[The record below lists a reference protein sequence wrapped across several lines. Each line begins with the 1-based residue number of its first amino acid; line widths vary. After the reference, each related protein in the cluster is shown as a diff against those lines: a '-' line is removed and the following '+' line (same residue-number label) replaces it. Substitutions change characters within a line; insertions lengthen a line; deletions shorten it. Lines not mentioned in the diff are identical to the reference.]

1 MKSTYLSFLICVFF
15 TCTIQ
20 AQELFL
26 DAGKSVTTFK
36 FRDVLNNDLNDLQS
50 SNHSYID
57 IGYRGRLFT
66 ESINFIGGFGVHTYG
81 AVGNDSFNNFLSWE
95 VTYASI
101 NLGIDAELFTINNF
115 SFHLKA
121 TVGPE
126 IMLQG
131 SQTINNLVF
140 DILNEQ
146 DFSTPFVFIRG
157 GASFEYWVA
166 ENIAIFFQYQF
177 GRGSQIKNSDT
188 GADLRY
194 TSSDFGIGL
203 VFKLA
208 KKDSQ

>member
-1 MKSTYLSFLICVFF
+1 MKSTYISFLICAFF
-15 TCTIQ
+15 AFTIQ
-20 AQELFL
+20 SQELFL
-26 DAGKSVTTFK
+26 NTGKSVTTFK
-36 FRDVLNNDLNDLQS
+36 FKDVLNNDLNDLQS

-66 ESINFIGGFGVHTYG
+66 ESINFIGGFGFHTYG
-81 AVGNDSFNNFLSWE
+81 AVGNDTFNNFLSWE
-95 VTYASI
+95 VTYVGI
-101 NLGIDAELFTINNF
+101 NLGIDAELFTVNDF
-115 SFHLKA
+115 SFHFNA
-121 TVGPE
+121 TAGPE

-131 SQTINNLVF
+131 TQTINNLVF
-140 DILNEQ
+140 DILNEE
-146 DFSTPFVFIRG
+146 DFNTPFVFIRA

-166 ENIAIFFQYQF
+166 ENIGIFFQYRF

-208 KKDSQ
+208 KKNS

>member
-1 MKSTYLSFLICVFF
+1 MKSTYISFLICAFF
-15 TCTIQ
+15 ACTLQ
-20 AQELFL
+20 SQELFL
-26 DAGKSVTTFK
+26 NTGKSVTTFK

-66 ESINFIGGFGVHTYG
+66 ESINFIGGFGFHTYG
-81 AVGNDSFNNFLSWE
+81 AVGNDTFNNFLSWE
-95 VTYASI
+95 VTYVGI
-101 NLGIDAELFTINNF
+101 NLGIDAELFTVNDF
-115 SFHLKA
+115 SFHLNA
-121 TVGPE
+121 TAGPE

-131 SQTINNLVF
+131 TQTINNLVF
-140 DILNEQ
+140 DILNEE
-146 DFSTPFVFIRG
+146 DFNTPFVFIRA

-166 ENIAIFFQYQF
+166 ENIGIFFQYRF

-208 KKDSQ
+208 KKNS

>member
-1 MKSTYLSFLICVFF
+1 MKSTYISFLICAFF
-15 TCTIQ
+15 ACTLQ
-20 AQELFL
+20 SQELFL
-26 DAGKSVTTFK
+26 NTGKSVTTFK
-36 FRDVLNNDLNDLQS
+36 FKDVLNNDLNDLQS

-66 ESINFIGGFGVHTYG
+66 ESINFIGGFGFHTYG
-81 AVGNDSFNNFLSWE
+81 AVGNDTFNNFLSWE
-95 VTYASI
+95 VTYVGI
-101 NLGIDAELFTINNF
+101 NLGIDAELFTVNDF
-115 SFHLKA
+115 SFHLNA

-131 SQTINNLVF
+131 TQTINNLVF
-140 DILNEQ
+140 DILNEE
-146 DFSTPFVFIRG
+146 DFNTPFVFIRA

-166 ENIAIFFQYQF
+166 ENIGIFFQYRF
-177 GRGSQIKNSDT
+177 GRGSQIRNSDT

-208 KKDSQ
+208 KKNS